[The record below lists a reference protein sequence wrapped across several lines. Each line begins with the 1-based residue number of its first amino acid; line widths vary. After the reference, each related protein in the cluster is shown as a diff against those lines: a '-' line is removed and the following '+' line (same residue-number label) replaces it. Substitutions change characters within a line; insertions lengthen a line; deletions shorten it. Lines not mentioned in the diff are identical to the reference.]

1 MTKPNWIKEGEAAR
15 MLGYTD
21 LDHFRDLVKKNVF
34 NVAYTST
41 RGRNFQYNKNDIDR
55 LLIENSTFKKTA

>member
-1 MTKPNWIKEGEAAR
+1 MKPNWIKEQQAAQ

-21 LDHFRDLVKKNVF
+21 LDHFRSLVKSNVF

-41 RGRNFQYNKNDIDR
+41 RGRNFQYDKNDLDK
-55 LLIENSTFKKTA
+55 LLINNSTFKKTA